1 MPGWRKSVSGIAF
14 AALMLTVVV
23 TVAVTLSGALALEL
37 ITYVFRG
44 SVVEIAQFAFGAF
57 VLQEK

>member
-1 MPGWRKSVSGIAF
+1 
-14 AALMLTVVV
+14 MLTVVV